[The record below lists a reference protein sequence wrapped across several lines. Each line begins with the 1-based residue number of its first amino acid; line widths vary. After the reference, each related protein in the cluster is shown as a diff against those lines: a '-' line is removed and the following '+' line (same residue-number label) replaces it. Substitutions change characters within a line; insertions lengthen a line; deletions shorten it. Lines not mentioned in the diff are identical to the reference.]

1 MNIDKYYLDIATT
14 VAARSSC
21 LKKHYGA
28 VVVKNNEII
37 STGYNGP
44 PRGEAHCDHCTK
56 FGNDKDIKEYGSC
69 PAVHAEQNAIISA
82 ARRDMIG
89 STLYLAGIVPNTGE
103 CIIAEP
109 CEICLRL
116 IKNSG
121 IDRVVNADGTLFQR
135 DDAGILR
142 RVNKWGTL

>member
-1 MNIDKYYLDIATT
+1 MTIDKYYLNIAEV
-14 VAARSSC
+14 VASRSSC

-28 VVVKNNEII
+28 VIVKNNEVL
-37 STGYNGP
+37 SSGYNGP
-44 PRGEAHCDHCTK
+44 PRGEEHCTCCTK
-56 FGNDKDIKEYGSC
+56 VGDDKDLGEYSTC

-89 STLYLAGIVPNTGE
+89 SILYLAGYRSDTYEAVA
-103 CIIAEP
+103 AEP

-121 IDRVVNADGTLFQR
+121 IDRVVNANGTLYRRDGT
-135 DDAGILR
+135 GILR
-142 RVNKWGTL
+142 RVQH

>member
-1 MNIDKYYLDIATT
+1 MDLDKYYLSIAAA

-28 VVVKNNEII
+28 VIVKNNEVL
-37 STGYNGP
+37 SSGYNGP
-44 PRGEAHCDHCTK
+44 PRGEDHCTYCTK
-56 FGNDKDIKEYGSC
+56 VGEDKDIGEYSTC

-89 STLYLAGIVPNTGE
+89 STLYLAGYRPTSGEIVT
-103 CIIAEP
+103 AEP

-121 IDRVVNADGTLFQR
+121 IDRVVNANGTLYQR
-135 DDAGILR
+135 DDNGILR
-142 RVNKWGTL
+142 RVRN